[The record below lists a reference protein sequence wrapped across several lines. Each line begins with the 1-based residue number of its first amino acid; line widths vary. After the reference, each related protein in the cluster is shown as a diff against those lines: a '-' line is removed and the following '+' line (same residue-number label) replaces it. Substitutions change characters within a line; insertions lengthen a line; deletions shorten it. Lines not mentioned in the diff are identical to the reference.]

1 MYLGEFFET
10 IQEEHEIDP
19 IDYDETMN
27 DMDPH
32 LRQRSTKAELEFVYS
47 NQVWQLVETLEKIKS
62 IRCKWVYKGKK
73 WVNKKVETYKVRLV
87 VKGCS

>member
-1 MYLGEFFET
+1 MFMYLGEFFET

-47 NQVWQLVETLEKIKS
+47 NQV
-62 IRCKWVYKGKK
+62 
-73 WVNKKVETYKVRLV
+73 
-87 VKGCS
+87 

>member
-1 MYLGEFFET
+1 MSLYSWKVVIQLDMFMYLGEFFEA

-32 LRQRSTKAELEFVYS
+32 LRQRSMKAELEFVYS
-47 NQVWQLVETLEKIKS
+47 NQV
-62 IRCKWVYKGKK
+62 
-73 WVNKKVETYKVRLV
+73 
-87 VKGCS
+87 